1 MRQKKGVVAA
11 GHRTAAETAAEILK
25 EGGNAFDAALAGL
38 LSACVPEVVL
48 ASIGGGGFLMAHV
61 ADRNETILYDFFAE
75 TPGTKRPESELEFYG
90 IHADFGPATQEFHIG
105 AGASAVPGFVQGLF
119 EVHDSLCRLP
129 MSRLVEQAAA
139 AARDG
144 VPMTEFHAYLF
155 TIVSPI
161 LLASEGAR
169 AYFAPNGELLTS
181 GDIYRNTE
189 FASTLEGLAEEGP
202 RLFTEGEVGQAIV
215 AQSNDHGGHLT
226 LEDLKAYQVIL
237 RRPLTWRHR
246 RAEIALNPAPAASGP
261 LIAFGL
267 GLLERLQPE
276 GVPPEPL
283 DLARIMAETN
293 LARSNAAEDLN
304 ELSGSAAIARH
315 FETLSNHA
323 PAHRGTTHISVI
335 DADGN
340 AAAASV
346 SNGEGNGAM
355 VGNYG
360 FMLNNMLGEEDLNAG
375 GFHKWQPST
384 RLSSM
389 MAPTLIRDPQ
399 GGLTAMG
406 SGGSNRIRTAVLQV
420 AVNLIDRH
428 LMLDQAVK
436 APRIH
441 VEKGGKLSYEDGPW
455 GELYDYEE
463 LKLMLDV
470 FDDVEAWPERNLF
483 FGGVHTARRL
493 PDGTLEGAGDPRRRG
508 VRIVV

>member
-11 GHRTAAETAAEILK
+11 GHRTAAEAAAEILR

-61 ADRNETILYDFFAE
+61 ADRRETILYDFFAE
-75 TPGTKRPESELEFYG
+75 TPGTKRPESELEFYA
-90 IHADFGPATQEFHIG
+90 IHADFGLATQEFHIG

-119 EVHDSLCRLP
+119 EVHDTLCRLP
-129 MSRLVEQAAA
+129 MTRLVEQAAS

-144 VPMTEFHAYLF
+144 VAMTDFHAYLF

-161 LLASEGAR
+161 LTASDSAR
-169 AYFAPNGELLTS
+169 AYFAPGGELLK
-181 GDIYRNTE
+181 GGEIYRNPE
-189 FASTLEGLAEEGP
+189 FAATLEGLAEEGP
-202 RLFTEGEVGQAIV
+202 RLFTEGEIGQAIV
-215 AQSNDHGGHLT
+215 AQSRDHGGHLT
-226 LEDLKAYQVIL
+226 LDDLMAYRVVL

-246 RAEIALNPAPAASGP
+246 GAEIALNPAPAASGP

-267 GLLERLQPE
+267 GLLERLQPQ
-276 GVPPEPL
+276 GAPPEPL

-293 LARSNAAEDLN
+293 LARSNAAENLS
-304 ELSGSAAIARH
+304 ELSGNTAIARH
-315 FETLSNHA
+315 FEALANHA

-335 DADGN
+335 DAEGN

-355 VGNYG
+355 IGEFG

-389 MAPTLIRDPQ
+389 MAPTLIRDSR

-406 SGGSNRIRTAVLQV
+406 SGGSNRIRTAILQV
-420 AVNLIDRH
+420 AVNLIERR
-428 LMLDQAVK
+428 LMLEQAVR

-441 VEKGGKLSYEDGPW
+441 VEKGGKLSYEAGPW
-455 GELYDYEE
+455 DDLYDDEE
-463 LKLMLDV
+463 LTAMLDA

-483 FGGVHTARRL
+483 FGGVHAAMGQ
-493 PDGTLEGAGDPRRRG
+493 PDGTLEGAGDPRRCG
-508 VRIVV
+508 VAIVV